1 MKNRLLLIVLTGLLS
16 VNAQAQWMLDSANTA
31 GTYPY
36 AAVNGNKAVFS
47 NGGEWNVFDAVT
59 GVHTYGNFAISRAM
73 IEVVSAGDKVMF
85 AGGKYG
91 YFADPQYTKSVNVYN
106 ATTNTWSTWNMGT
119 AREVGGAAAIGGKA
133 VFAGGT
139 GRSDI
144 AGPVYMYNKVDIF
157 DVATGA
163 RTSGKLSK
171 GRSNIAAGAAGN
183 KIVFAGGW
191 YWDMMYSVLPAN
203 TVDIYDVVT
212 GVWTKTTL
220 SKKRENIAVAV
231 IGDKILFAGG
241 TGSMGA
247 VTNVDMYNSTTNTW
261 SVSYM
266 PAAGDGMKSAVIG
279 SDAYFG
285 GGITGPG
292 NMLYKY
298 NSVAGTWSS
307 ITIPT
312 SLTGFSMS
320 VINGRLIIAGG
331 TIPGTSTYSDL
342 VQIYD
347 PVANSWYNEHLSI
360 ARTNVSALTIGSKGY
375 FAGGISVYGYPTPTY
390 TKRVDIFN
398 APFRMEQ
405 SIASEIS
412 NWDVQVYPNPAVNT
426 VHIAIQDAFDQALT
440 ASITDINGNLIQQF
454 QLDATVQNIDVS
466 ELPSGI
472 YFIIVQDNSARSIV
486 KKLVKQ

>member
-1 MKNRLLLIVLTGLLS
+1 MKNQLLLAFLLS
-16 VNAQAQWMLDSANTA
+16 FLIGQTNAQWTLDSVNTA

-36 AAVNGNKAVFS
+36 AATNGNKMVFS
-47 NGGEWNVFDAVT
+47 NGGEWNVFDIIT
-59 GVHTYGNFAISRAM
+59 GVHTYGNFATSRAM
-73 IEVVSAGDKVMF
+73 IEVVSSGDKVMF

-91 YFADPQYTKSVNVYN
+91 YFADPQYTKTVNVYN
-106 ATTNTWSTWNMGT
+106 ATTNTWTTWNMGT

-157 DVATGA
+157 DVATGT

-203 TVDIYDVVT
+203 TVDIYDVTT
-212 GVWTKTTL
+212 GIWTKTTL

-247 VTNVDMYNSTTNTW
+247 VTNVDIYNTTTNTW
-261 SVSYM
+261 TVSYM
-266 PAAGDGMKSAVIG
+266 PSANDGMKSVVIG
-279 SDAYFG
+279 TDAFFA
-285 GGITGPG
+285 GGITGAA
-292 NMLYKY
+292 NQIFKY
-298 NSVAGTWSS
+298 NSVTGAWS
-307 ITIPT
+307 TFTMPT
-312 SLTGFSMS
+312 TLTGFSMS
-320 VINGRLIIAGG
+320 AINGRLVFAGG
-331 TIPGTSTYSDL
+331 TVPGTNTYSTA

-347 PVANSWYNEHLSI
+347 PVTNTWTAEALSI
-360 ARTNVSALTIGSKGY
+360 ARTSVSALSIGNHGY
-375 FAGGISVYGYPTPTY
+375 FAGGISTYAYPTPIA
-390 TKRVDIFN
+390 TKRVDIFT
-398 APFRMEQ
+398 APFRMEMQ
-405 SIASEIS
+405 EAMP
-412 NWDVQVYPNPAVNT
+412 NADWDLTIYPNPAVQYIT
-426 VHIAIQDAFDQALT
+426 VQLSNAEVLPLQAV
-440 ASITDINGNLIQQF
+440 IMDINGNRVSSI
-454 QLDATVQNIDVS
+454 TIDDQSTRVDLGD
-466 ELPSGI
+466 LPSGI
-472 YFIIVQDNSARSIV
+472 YFIVAQDENARSIV